1 VELERIT
8 HYSSRITEKIMS
20 KTKIACV
27 QMDVEIGKVVANRHR
42 IIETIRQ
49 VAEQEA
55 KLAIFPEC
63 ALTGYCFAS
72 LDEAKPFAETF
83 DGESVH
89 LIAEVCNQTGV
100 HAVVGFIEKDGAN
113 FYNSAMLI
121 APDTVVGA
129 YRKVHLP
136 YLGVDRFL
144 TPGDRPFHI
153 FQTGLGKIGMNIC
166 YDINFPEAPR
176 VLKLAGAELYV
187 LPTNWPTGA
196 WRTPKFM
203 LNARAQENHFAV
215 AAVNRVGT
223 ERGWRFIGQSKVVDC
238 MGDVVV
244 EASEDQEEILFAE
257 IDLQESN
264 RNKIVNVA
272 GSYEIDRLADR
283 RPQFYSLVTEKSED
297 RSPIGRAE
305 TMKSEP

>member
-1 VELERIT
+1 
-8 HYSSRITEKIMS
+8 MP

-27 QMDVEIGKVVANRHR
+27 QMDVEIGNVAANRNR
-42 IIETIRQ
+42 IIEKIRETAAQ
-49 VAEQEA
+49 GA
-55 KLAIFPEC
+55 KLVIFPEC

-72 LDEAKPFAETF
+72 LEEAKPFAEPL
-83 DGESVH
+83 DGESAN
-89 LIAEVCNQTGV
+89 LIAEACRDTNV
-100 HAVVGFIEKDGAN
+100 HAVAGFIEEDGAN
-113 FYNSAMLI
+113 YFNAAMLVSPEGI
-121 APDTVVGA
+121 LGV

-136 YLGVDRFL
+136 FLGIDRFL
-144 TPGDRPFHI
+144 TRGDKPFKV
-153 FQTGLGKIGMNIC
+153 FETRLGKIGVNIC

-176 VLKLAGAELYV
+176 VLKLAGAELYI

-223 ERGWRFIGQSKVVDC
+223 ERGWRFIGQSKIVDC
-238 MGDVVV
+238 MGDVIV
-244 EASEDQEEILFAE
+244 EASEDREELLLAE
-257 IDLQESN
+257 LDLEESN

-283 RPQFYSLVTEKSED
+283 RPEFYSTVAEKTEVRSQRSEVGMK
-297 RSPIGRAE
+297 RS
-305 TMKSEP
+305 MKYER